1 MLAAFLHGS
10 MKIFHKKCVSSL
22 NERKQLTTMTQQNS
36 KYPAYDFVGEFSE
49 GLARV
54 RRGNKWGY
62 INEEGKEIIPLIYD
76 YAHDFH
82 NGTTSVKFG
91 NENPRI
97 NRQNKIVFKG

>member
-1 MLAAFLHGS
+1 
-10 MKIFHKKCVSSL
+10 
-22 NERKQLTTMTQQNS
+22 MTQQTIDYS
-36 KYPAYDFVGEFSE
+36 KYDFVGDFSE

-54 RRGNKWGY
+54 RRGSKWGY
-62 INEEGKEIIPLIYD
+62 INEAGEEVIPLIYD

-97 NRQNKIVFKG
+97 NAHNKIVFK

>member
-1 MLAAFLHGS
+1 
-10 MKIFHKKCVSSL
+10 
-22 NERKQLTTMTQQNS
+22 MTQQNS

-62 INEEGKEIIPLIYD
+62 INEEGEEIIPLIYD

>member
-1 MLAAFLHGS
+1 MRKNIYLR
-10 MKIFHKKCVSSL
+10 SSE
-22 NERKQLTTMTQQNS
+22 NNSSTMAQQKNKFS
-36 KYPAYDFVGEFSE
+36 EYDFVGDFSE

-54 RRGNKWGY
+54 RKADKWGY
-62 INEEGKEIIPLIYD
+62 IDEEGNEVIPLIYD

>member
-1 MLAAFLHGS
+1 
-10 MKIFHKKCVSSL
+10 
-22 NERKQLTTMTQQNS
+22 MTQQSS
-36 KYPAYDFVGEFSE
+36 KYPAYDFVGDFSE

-54 RRGNKWGY
+54 RRGSKWGY
-62 INEEGKEIIPLIYD
+62 INEAGEEIIPLIYD

-97 NRQNKIVFKG
+97 NRHNKIVFKG

>member
-1 MLAAFLHGS
+1 
-10 MKIFHKKCVSSL
+10 
-22 NERKQLTTMTQQNS
+22 MTQKQN
-36 KYPAYDFVGEFSE
+36 KYQGYDFVGDFHE

-54 RRGNKWGY
+54 RKGPKWGY
-62 INEEGKEIIPLIYD
+62 INEAGEEIIPLIYD